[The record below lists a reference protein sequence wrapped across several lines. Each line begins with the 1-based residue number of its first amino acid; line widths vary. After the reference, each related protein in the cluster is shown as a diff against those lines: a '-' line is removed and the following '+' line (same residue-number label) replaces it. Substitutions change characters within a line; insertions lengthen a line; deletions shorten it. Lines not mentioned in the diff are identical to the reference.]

1 MITIGNSF
9 LKMSKG
15 SPPETYIPEAAAPV
29 ITRSVTP
36 QRDYQYAAD
45 YLDKLETERK
55 ELEQKTWNEL
65 SDVYR
70 QETAKEDQYYRDS
83 LAKDEPDYTAGLDP
97 YQLNIIASQVYGG
110 GAAAALQDLRNRRFR
125 EYVPVAGAN
134 PMGGPPASAAPAA
147 PIPISLPK
155 IPANLFTPS
164 PAPAPRVA
172 PRPVPAP
179 APRPAPR
186 PAPAP
191 APAAAPAPKTQK
203 VTLFGRSVAEAKRKT
218 PSSIYSMESIW
229 PYTDKQIEQ
238 AAIAV
243 DTPNIKTDT
252 DLYKVADYLDTKK
265 YGKPKPRDY
274 DKEELLDSIQMG

>member
-1 MITIGNSF
+1 M
-9 LKMSKG
+9 G
-15 SPPETYIPEAAAPV
+15 SRPAPAPVTYIPEPVAPTV
-29 ITRSVTP
+29 FQSVVPEEDFARAT
-36 QRDYQYAAD
+36 QYIQE
-45 YLDKLETERK
+45 LKTER
-55 ELEQKTWNEL
+55 
-65 SDVYR
+65 
-70 QETAKEDQYYRDS
+70 ETAKAERYAEIGTPEEIRARMDKRSKVTEAAYESS
-83 LAKDEPDYTAGLDP
+83 LPQPEIDYTAGLDP
-97 YQLNIIASQVYGG
+97 ARLNNLNTFLSKLVE
-110 GAAAALQDLRNRRFR
+110 RRQGKGK
-125 EYVPVAGAN
+125 A
-134 PMGGPPASAAPAA
+134 
-147 PIPISLPK
+147 
-155 IPANLFTPS
+155 
-164 PAPAPRVA
+164 PAPAPAPKVDTAKAVRQAVQAPAPKVA